1 MKVDL
6 YQKVNSGLA
15 ILLISSLTFLVVLY
29 YLTHKASAIGQNFA
43 QYNTLQ
49 E

>member
-15 ILLISSLTFLVVLY
+15 ILLISSMTFLVVLFY
-29 YLTHKASAIGQNFA
+29 FTHKASAIGQNFA
-43 QYNTLQ
+43 QYNTLKD
-49 E
+49 